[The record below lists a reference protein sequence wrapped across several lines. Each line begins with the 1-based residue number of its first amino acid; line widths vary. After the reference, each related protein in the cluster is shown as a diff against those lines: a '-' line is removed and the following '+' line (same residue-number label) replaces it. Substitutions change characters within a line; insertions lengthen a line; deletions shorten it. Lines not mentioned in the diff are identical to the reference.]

1 MAATIKPKRSTVTGN
16 VPTTANIVQ
25 YEIAINTADKKI
37 FTRDGADAIVQ
48 LASGNLVGLSDVA
61 VSSPA
66 NGQSLTYN
74 STTGKWEN
82 STVSGGGSSGVSS
95 FNTRTGAVTLTS
107 SDVTTALTF
116 TPYNATNP
124 SSYVD
129 AAGARSAISVTQNL
143 TYNSTTGV
151 ITGPDLTTKQDTLVS
166 GTSIKTVN
174 STSLLGSGDVT
185 LFSGG
190 LIQVAVVASLPGSPN
205 ANTLYVV
212 TG

>member
-1 MAATIKPKRSTVTGN
+1 MATTIKPKRSTVTGN

-74 STTGKWEN
+74 STTSKWEN
-82 STVSGGGSSGVSS
+82 TTVSGGGGVSS

-107 SDVTTALTF
+107 DDVTTALTY
-116 TPYNATNP
+116 TPQTA
-124 SSYVD
+124 
-129 AAGARSAISVTQNL
+129 
-143 TYNSTTGV
+143 
-151 ITGPDLTTKQDTLVS
+151 LVS

>member
-1 MAATIKPKRSTVTGN
+1 MATAIKPKRSTVTGN

-61 VSSPA
+61 VSSPT

-82 STVSGGGSSGVSS
+82 STVSGGSSGVSS

-151 ITGPDLTTKQDTLVS
+151 ITGPDLTTKQNTLVS

-174 STSLLGSGDVT
+174 STTLLGSGDLA
-185 LFSGG
+185 LFAGG
-190 LIQVAVVASLPGSPN
+190 LIQVSVVATLPGTPN